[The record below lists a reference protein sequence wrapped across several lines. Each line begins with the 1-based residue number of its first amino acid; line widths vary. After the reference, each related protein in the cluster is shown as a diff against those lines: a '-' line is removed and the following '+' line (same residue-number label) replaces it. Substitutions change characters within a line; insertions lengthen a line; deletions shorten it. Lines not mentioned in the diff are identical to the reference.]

1 MRREAPLGV
10 TLHRLSCGST
20 PIESARCIAVC
31 LDVKPEVSRTW
42 TIQWHSKRSEVMWNT
57 QTLDR
62 WLTDPEKFIPGQKMG
77 YQVPDAVDRA
87 DIVAYLQRESAK
99 R

>member
-1 MRREAPLGV
+1 
-10 TLHRLSCGST
+10 
-20 PIESARCIAVC
+20 
-31 LDVKPEVSRTW
+31 
-42 TIQWHSKRSEVMWNT
+42 VMWNT

>member
-1 MRREAPLGV
+1 
-10 TLHRLSCGST
+10 
-20 PIESARCIAVC
+20 
-31 LDVKPEVSRTW
+31 
-42 TIQWHSKRSEVMWNT
+42 MWNT

-87 DIVAYLQRESAK
+87 DIVAYLQREWRSADKK
-99 R
+99 RRRARSTLHVAGRAASMHPQ